1 MIPALLATLL
11 FALSS
16 VAAKRSV
23 ELVGSSHANLIRM
36 AIAANKPYL
45 IDVNINADQNPGGA
59 GVWAE
64 TTMSTRPDATASTR
78 ARSASMAN

>member
-36 AIAANKPYL
+36 AIAA
-45 IDVNINADQNPGGA
+45 VAA
-59 GVWAE
+59 
-64 TTMSTRPDATASTR
+64 
-78 ARSASMAN
+78 